1 MHSCTNF
8 SARRSLFI
16 WWLELDVTPVT
27 IDGPTAGN
35 IEFSHKSYSPVAV
48 VPIDPNL
55 ADVLFVEPST
65 KFLAGL
71 LTVLLI
77 ELCIF
82 LHLILLILALA

>member
-8 SARRSLFI
+8 SVRRSLFI
-16 WWLELDVTPVT
+16 WWLELDVTPST

-48 VPIDPNL
+48 VLTDPKL
-55 ADVLFVEPST
+55 ADVLFVKPFVKSST

-77 ELCIF
+77 ELCIV
-82 LHLILLILALA
+82 LT

>member
-1 MHSCTNF
+1 MHSCSNF
-8 SARRSLFI
+8 SARLSLFI

-35 IEFSHKSYSPVAV
+35 VEFSHKSYSPVVV
-48 VPIDPNL
+48 VPIDSKL
-55 ADVLFVEPST
+55 ADVLFIEPFAKPST

-77 ELCIF
+77 ELCIV
-82 LHLILLILALA
+82 LT

>member
-16 WWLELDVTPVT
+16 WWLKLDVTSIT

-48 VPIDPNL
+48 VAIAPNL
-55 ADVLFVEPST
+55 ADVLFVKPFVKPSS

-71 LTVLLI
+71 LTVFLI
-77 ELCIF
+77 ELCIV
-82 LHLILLILALA
+82 LT

>member
-16 WWLELDVTPVT
+16 WWLELDITPVT

-35 IEFSHKSYSPVAV
+35 IEFSHKSYSPVV
-48 VPIDPNL
+48 VVTIDPNL
-55 ADVLFVEPST
+55 TDVLFVEPFAKPST

-77 ELCIF
+77 ELFI
-82 LHLILLILALA
+82 ALT